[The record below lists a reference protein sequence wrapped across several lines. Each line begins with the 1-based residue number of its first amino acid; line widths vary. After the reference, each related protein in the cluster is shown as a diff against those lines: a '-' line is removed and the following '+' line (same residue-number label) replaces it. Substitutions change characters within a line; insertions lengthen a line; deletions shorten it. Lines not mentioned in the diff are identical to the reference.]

1 MSKGTLKS
9 IRKSALKASGKI
21 ERGLRKAVHT
31 TAGAA
36 AAKHIDL
43 TASAAAKKAGMGRTY
58 NIAKAGIQSSL
69 KKTGAERDAAGKK
82 MHARVAG
89 GKGKKKAAAAPAAEA
104 PAGN

>member
-1 MSKGTLKS
+1 MSKGAIKS
-9 IRKSALKASGKI
+9 MRKAALKASGKI

-43 TASAAAKKAGMGRTY
+43 TAGAAAKKAGMGRTY
-58 NIAKAGIQSSL
+58 QIAKAGIQSSL

-82 MHARVAG
+82 MHGLIAG
-89 GKGKKKAAAAPAAEA
+89 GKGKKKAATPAAEA